1 MLPEALAL
9 CLVIFLMILFI
20 FFYVC
25 NRTFFGAFAGACLI
39 ALVVLIVAYPPF
51 LLIAEEASWK
61 TILYCVLIF
70 IFIFILLIY
79 LIVAIIKDRRNCGC
93 PTSTCAET
101 RTQTCTDVEG
111 GYVSQEVEMQFQ
123 PTILDPVLTPVDGT
137 QTEIWYEV
145 PN

>member
-9 CLVIFLMILFI
+9 CLVIFLMILFV

-25 NRTFFGAFAGACLI
+25 NRTFFSALAGGCLI
-39 ALVVLIVAYPPF
+39 ALIVLIVAYPPF

-70 IFIFILLIY
+70 IFIFIILIY
-79 LIVAIIKDRRNCGC
+79 IIVSIIKDRRNCDC
-93 PTSTCAET
+93 PT
-101 RTQTCTDVEG
+101 RTSCDSEAPVGTANDKTQYADWYQPERLPER
-111 GYVSQEVEMQFQ
+111 EVLES
-123 PTILDPVLTPVDGT
+123 VLTSVD
-137 QTEIWYEV
+137 QTETWYEV

>member
-39 ALVVLIVAYPPF
+39 ALIVLIVAYPPF

-79 LIVAIIKDRRNCGC
+79 LIVSIIKDRRNCSC
-93 PTSTCAET
+93 PTSTSCTETYAET
-101 RTQTCTDVEG
+101 RTQTGCLDDI
-111 GYVSQEVEMQFQ
+111 YASRDVEMQFQ
-123 PTILDPVLTPVDGT
+123 PTILEPVLTPVDEG
-137 QTEIWYEV
+137 QVW
-145 PN
+145 